1 MNDKDMNGGE
11 KTMKSNRKKRI
22 IAAVLCMVMVLSSS
36 ISALAGEEM
45 FVDIPEASEEFSSEP
60 MVVTETEPAGEAF
73 TETEASPEISFS
85 DGDVTADVETE
96 APVDPETPAEPAPE
110 VPEGT
115 PSEEAVPETP
125 ADEIPAEE
133 ENFADFGDG
142 MSDSVADTQ
151 ILSEETELKQEFV
164 DEAGNVVQRV
174 TAKLPA
180 GAFAAETSSITMEVS
195 YLDADSEKYLKSM
208 MNENIPEG
216 MQLGSYVFFNVQ
228 FKVNGEKAE
237 ALKPVEITIEGS
249 GLTITDIK
257 KTNVFYF
264 DPADPSVEGDKDE
277 LKEIPQRSEVLES
290 LQSAG
295 QSTENIEDYDL
306 SEITFREDGTTDKV
320 IFEGRK
326 STIYGCYTEEAK
338 PEEVPAEP
346 TPVPEEITPIP
357 EEPAPEEPG
366 TAEEPETASEIE
378 IISDEVNLRTE
389 PDEEAENVIATA
401 FMGERFPL
409 LENVQMEEVLW
420 YKIQY
425 TYQETGET
433 AELYVRSDF
442 AKVVDDSPE
451 VTDEEDVDLTEEPGM
466 VNELT
471 YEDDKIT
478 VSVSAAE
485 EGIIPDEVSLSVKP
499 ITAENTETQKQY
511 EEVAQHV
518 EQKVAEE
525 EKEVVGFLA
534 YDISF
539 LDAEGNKVEPNG
551 EVKVSMNY
559 KQAAIPETVTEE
571 KAETTEVSVLHLEED
586 ENGTVQ
592 NVVDMTA
599 EESAAAAVQ
608 TTENAEIQSAEFNT
622 TSFSVYTVVWKDH
635 GDRYSRP
642 TAILHFVK
650 ENGSSW
656 FGQDDIS
663 KELGVEETEIK
674 ISGIGNFNN
683 ISTSLEEIGTKYN
696 TLFDTDK
703 STGYKFKAAHID
715 KKKGTVVTNISYNN
729 NSGGWVYYADSKW
742 NNWTSG
748 KGQTD
753 PEKDVYLVYEE
764 VSKGNVKEI
773 STINAPGEKIDIDL
787 FNYNAK
793 INETNAAQRGFKFH
807 SNVKGVDGS
816 FSAGKDL
823 TYTHAYNQ
831 QIHQDYLKC
840 NLRNGFPVLTNGIS
854 LEYLFEAS
862 TQNGVTAY
870 PNLTGLLSKDEKGY
884 YNYDSSQHHA
894 QLTDNNS
901 KLTVYNARLSPWWN
915 DFRYGNFL
923 PFNKLP
929 FDVKD
934 GSDNSVTGGRSM
946 TDVWFGMNISFSFM
960 QPKEGRLNGEPMRFE
975 FRGDDDVW
983 VFIDG
988 VKVLDIGGIH
998 DKREGSID
1006 FQTGKVSVQGF
1017 PNVSLAYLYEA
1028 AYKEQN
1034 PYAGNKDVSEY
1045 LNSIFKKVDGQYTT
1059 FKNFSAHDFKFFY
1072 LERGGGAANCKL
1084 RFNIP
1089 AMDKDSINISKEI
1102 ENYDEGAYS
1111 DVEFSY
1117 ELYVNGNQTPEK
1129 NARYTLTH
1137 ADGSTKILHTD
1148 ENSGR
1153 FILRHGEQARFDQ
1166 YDQGTKYY
1174 VKEVGIS
1181 SQTYDHVTIQASGV
1195 VNEDRQPIEDGK
1207 NSAQSQVLEVGT
1219 HPTVTFLN
1227 RCAVTNMKHL
1237 VIKKILANGSSN
1249 DKYQMKVTVG
1259 GKPYTGKYKVGT
1271 DYDSAMASNEKTA
1284 DENGIVTLGAD
1295 QVAVILGN
1303 AYSTSSEDGVSRG
1316 IPSGT
1321 SFKVEEL
1328 KPSGEY
1334 ITPEYKVDKAQNSKT
1349 SNGFSGEGGFASG
1362 VIELQHNAEVTVT
1375 NQQPGTVPDPDPL
1388 DDVPHNKY
1396 IDFLGSGT
1404 NGQTNL
1410 TGAEYYRLY
1419 LDVKGI
1425 PNTIPEPADIVL
1437 VLDYSSSMGR
1447 KFSDATRWDYVQKSA
1462 KIAVNTLLPD
1472 NREQNNRIGIVWF
1485 DKNANEKNVNFTSDK
1500 SQLLNNIHNM
1510 GYDSGTN
1517 YQAAFWNAQDMLKDY
1532 GRSDSK
1538 KFVIF
1543 VTDGEP
1549 YQYCNNRFE
1558 QKPLSEGVEKAKEA
1572 AVEAAKLFTDLN
1584 GFYAVSVGKDTG
1596 KVFLKDEIVKNVNAT
1611 DKNTLI
1617 ASDSAALTEA
1627 FSTIL
1632 GSITKQIGN
1641 VTIRDSLSEYVNFAS
1656 EAGEDLRQYDT
1667 DKDGVISG
1675 SNNDDTASKI
1685 GLKVNISE
1693 YENAD
1698 VYNAHT
1704 NIRNAKEYQGNYT
1717 YKIDLDAKTIEVNFG
1732 KDYFLERDKVYTI
1745 SFNVMLTDQAT
1756 QEKVNQNGVKGDA
1769 FTDYPENNTSSEQLG
1784 LYSNKEASLTFERVV
1799 NGAVKSDTK
1808 TDYEKP
1814 VVQPY
1819 EKADWQIVKVNAGG
1833 TLKLSGA
1840 QFTLTKNDQVL
1851 YTGISDEQGFV
1862 KWQDSSNKPVTS
1874 SEIAKGTYILQET
1887 VAPQGYALSPD
1898 TWSVEI
1904 SAKGM
1909 KPVITELK
1917 TNKPVDLI
1925 LQPDSSIYELKIE
1938 NTPIY
1943 DLPSTGGNGI
1953 YVYMI
1958 GGVAL
1963 MMAAMFILYKMKC
1976 KGVRDS

>member
-96 APVDPETPAEPAPE
+96 APVDLETPAEPAPE
-110 VPEGT
+110 VPEET

-151 ILSEETELKQEFV
+151 TLSEETELKQEFV

-216 MQLGSYVFFNVQ
+216 MQLGAYVFFNVQ

-401 FMGERFPL
+401 SMGERFPL

-425 TYQETGET
+425 TYPETGET

-599 EESAAAAVQ
+599 EESAAATVQ
-608 TTENAEIQSAEFNT
+608 TTESAEIQSAEFNT
-622 TSFSVYTVVWKDH
+622 TSFSVYTVVWVDH
-635 GDRYSRP
+635 GNKKL
-642 TAILHFVK
+642 TLKFVK

-656 FGQDDIS
+656 LGQDDIS
-663 KELGVEETEIK
+663 EKLGVKDSSIEIG
-674 ISGIGNFNN
+674 GIGNFDNV
-683 ISTSLEEIGTKYN
+683 STSLEEIGTKYN

-715 KKKGTVVTNISYNN
+715 SKNGTVVTNISYNN
-729 NSGGWVYYADSKW
+729 NSGGWMYYAGSKW
-742 NNWTSG
+742 NPWKSG
-748 KGQTD
+748 SGQTTS
-753 PEKDVYLVYEE
+753 KKTVYLVYEE
-764 VSKGNVKEI
+764 VSRGNVQEI
-773 STINAPGEKIDIDL
+773 PTIDAPGEKIDIDL

-793 INETNAAQRGFKFH
+793 INETVAAQRGFKFH
-807 SNVKGVDGS
+807 SNVRGVDGS
-816 FSAGKDL
+816 YNAGNLD
-823 TYTHAYNQ
+823 YTNAGNQ
-831 QIHQDYLKC
+831 GIRQDYLRK
-840 NLRNGFPVLTNGIS
+840 NLKNGYPSLMNGIS
-854 LEYLFEAS
+854 LSYLFDQS
-862 TQNGVTAY
+862 DRNGVTAY
-870 PNLTGLLSKDEKGY
+870 SNLTGLLSKDAEGY
-884 YNYDSSQHHA
+884 YNYDSSKNHA

-901 KLTVYNARLSPWWN
+901 KLTVYNAKLSPWWN
-915 DFRYGNFL
+915 DFPYGNFL

-934 GSDNSVTGGRSM
+934 GSNNSVMGGRAL

-960 QPKEGRLNGEPMRFE
+960 QPKDGRLNRQPMSFD

-998 DKREGSID
+998 DKKEGSIN
-1006 FQTGKVSVQGF
+1006 FQTGKVYVEGIQEE
-1017 PNVSLAYLYEA
+1017 SLASLYKQ
-1028 AYKEQN
+1028 AYEEQN
-1034 PYAGNKDVSEY
+1034 PYARENEISEY
-1045 LNSIFKKVDGQYTT
+1045 LNSIFKKVNGQYTT
-1059 FKNFSAHDFKFFY
+1059 FKNFSAHDFRFFY

-1089 AMDKDSINISKEI
+1089 AMDKDSINVSKEI

-1117 ELYVNGNQTPEK
+1117 ELYVNGNHAPEK
-1129 NARYTLTH
+1129 NAQYTLTH
-1137 ADGSTKILHTD
+1137 ADGSTETLYTD
-1148 ENSGR
+1148 KESGR

-1166 YDQGTKYY
+1166 YNQGTKYY

-1303 AYSTSSEDGVSRG
+1303 AYSTSSEEGVSRG

-1328 KPSGEY
+1328 KPNGEY
-1334 ITPEYKVDKAQNSKT
+1334 IAPEYKVDKAQNSKT

-1375 NQQPGTVPDPDPL
+1375 NRQPGTVPDPDPL

-1396 IDFLGSGT
+1396 IDYLGSGT
-1404 NGQTNL
+1404 NEQTNL

-1437 VLDYSSSMGR
+1437 VLDYSSSM
-1447 KFSDATRWDYVQKSA
+1447 KHQFSDSTRWKYVQKSA
-1462 KIAVNTLLPD
+1462 RIAVNTLLPD
-1472 NREQNNRIGIVWF
+1472 NREQNNKIGIVWF
-1485 DKNANEKNVNFTSDK
+1485 DKRANEKNVTFTNDK
-1500 SQLLNNIHNM
+1500 AYLLNNINSM
-1510 GYDSGTN
+1510 EYNSGTN
-1517 YQAAFWNAQDMLKDY
+1517 YQAAFWNAQDMLKEH

-1543 VTDGEP
+1543 VTDGDP
-1549 YQYCNNRFE
+1549 YQYYSNRN
-1558 QKPLSEGVEKAKEA
+1558 QNDKYLMSDGTINAKNA

-1584 GFYAVSVGKDTG
+1584 GFYAVSVGTETG
-1596 KVFLKDEIVKNVNAT
+1596 KAFLRDEIVKNVKAA

-1704 NIRNAKEYQGNYT
+1704 NIRKAKEYQGDYT
-1717 YKIDLDAKTIEVNFG
+1717 YKIDLKNKTIEVNFG

-1756 QEKVNQNGVKGDA
+1756 QEEVDKNNTKGDLH
-1769 FTDYPENNTSSEQLG
+1769 TDYPENNTSSDKFG
-1784 LYSNKEASLTFERVV
+1784 LYSNTNASLTFERVV
-1799 NGAVKSDTK
+1799 NGKVQSDTK
-1808 TDYEKP
+1808 DDYEKP

-1833 TLKLSGA
+1833 TLKLPGA
-1840 QFTLTKNDQVL
+1840 QFTLTKDDQVL

-1953 YVYMI
+1953 YVYMM

-1976 KGVRDS
+1976 KGVRNS

>member
-1 MNDKDMNGGE
+1 
-11 KTMKSNRKKRI
+11 MKSNRKKRI

-36 ISALAGEEM
+36 ISALAGEEI

-60 MVVTETEPAGEAF
+60 VVVTETEPGGEPSVG
-73 TETEASPEISFS
+73 TEALPEISFS
-85 DGDVTADVETE
+85 DGDITADPGTE
-96 APVDPETPAEPAPE
+96 IPEEPAPETPAEP
-110 VPEGT
+110 VPEET
-115 PSEEAVPETP
+115 VTEEPVPDAPSEDTP
-125 ADEIPAEE
+125 EE
-133 ENFADFGDG
+133 ETVFADFGDG
-142 MSDSVADTQ
+142 TSDIDIDAGTQ
-151 ILSEETELKQEFV
+151 VLSEETELKQEFV

-174 TAKLPA
+174 AAKLPA

-195 YLDADSEKYLKSM
+195 YLDADSESYLKSM
-208 MNENIPEG
+208 MSEKIPEG
-216 MQLGSYVFFNVQ
+216 MQTGSYVFFDIQ

-249 GLTITDIK
+249 GLTVTDTK
-257 KTNVFYF
+257 KANVFYF

-277 LKEIPQRSEVLES
+277 LKEIPQRAEVLES
-290 LQSAG
+290 LQASG

-306 SEITFREDGTTDKV
+306 SEITFREDGTTDKI

-326 STIYGCYTEEAK
+326 STIYGCYTEEVK
-338 PEEVPAEP
+338 PEEEIPAEP
-346 TPVPEEITPIP
+346 APEENT
-357 EEPAPEEPG
+357 PAPEEPG
-366 TAEEPETASEIE
+366 TEEPAPETVSEIE

-389 PDEEAENVIATA
+389 PNAEADNVAAVAYT
-401 FMGERFPL
+401 GERFPL
-409 LENVQMEEVLW
+409 LENIQMEETLW

-425 TYQETGET
+425 TYPETGET

-442 AKVVDDSPE
+442 ARIVDEAPE
-451 VTDEEDVDLTEEPGM
+451 VSDDVDLTEEPGM

-485 EGIIPDEVSLSVKP
+485 EGIIPDGASLSVKP
-499 ITAENTETQKQY
+499 ITAENAETQEQY

-525 EKEVVGFLA
+525 EKEVAGFLA

-559 KQAAIPETVTEE
+559 KEAMIPETVTEE
-571 KAETTEVSVLHLEED
+571 KAETAEVSVLHLEED
-586 ENGTVQ
+586 ETGAVQ

-622 TSFSVYTVVWKDH
+622 TSFSVYTVVWKDNR
-635 GDRYSRP
+635 GSSK
-642 TAILHFVK
+642 TLTMHFVK
-650 ENGSSW
+650 EDGSW
-656 FGQDDIS
+656 WDKDDIS
-663 KELGVEETEIK
+663 QELGVEETK
-674 ISGIGNFNN
+674 INITGTGNFNN
-683 ISTSLEEIGTKYN
+683 ISTSLEEIGAKYN
-696 TLFDTDK
+696 TSFDSDE
-703 STGYKFKAAHID
+703 STGYKFKAAHINS
-715 KKKGTVVTNISYNN
+715 KKGTVVTNISYNN
-729 NSGGWVYYADSKW
+729 DSGGWMYYAGSKW
-742 NNWTSG
+742 NKWTGGS
-748 KGQTD
+748 GQTSS
-753 PEKDVYLVYEE
+753 EKAVYLVYEE
-764 VSKGNVKEI
+764 VSRGNVQEI
-773 STINAPGEKIDIDL
+773 STIDAPGEKIDIDL
-787 FNYNAK
+787 FNYNAE
-793 INETNAAQRGFKFH
+793 INNTNAANQGFKFH
-807 SNVKGVDGS
+807 SNVRGVDGS

-831 QIHQDYLKC
+831 RIHQDYLKR
-840 NLRNGFPVLTNGIS
+840 NLEDGFPRLTNGTS
-854 LEYLFEAS
+854 LKYLFEQS
-862 TQNGVTAY
+862 RQNGVTAY
-870 PNLTGLLSKDEKGY
+870 PNLTGLLSKDAEGY
-884 YNYDSSQHHA
+884 YNYDSSENHA
-894 QLTDNNS
+894 QLTDNDS
-901 KLTVYNARLSPWWN
+901 KLTVYNAKLSPLW
-915 DFRYGNFL
+915 DSFPYGNFL

-929 FDVKD
+929 FDANN
-934 GSDNSVTGGRSM
+934 GSENSVTGGRSM

-960 QPKEGRLNGEPMRFE
+960 QPKDGYLKGLPMRFD

-998 DKREGSID
+998 DKKEGSIN
-1006 FQTGKVSVQGF
+1006 FRTGKVSVEGIQEE
-1017 PNVSLAYLYEA
+1017 SLASLYEK

-1034 PYAGNKDVSEY
+1034 PNAGENEISKY
-1045 LNSIFKKVDGQYTT
+1045 LNSIFKEVNGEYTT
-1059 FKNFSAHDFKFFY
+1059 FKNFSAHDFRFFY

-1089 AMDKDSINISKEI
+1089 AMDKDSINVSKEI
-1102 ENYDEGAYS
+1102 ENYDDGAYS

-1117 ELYVNGNQTPEK
+1117 ELYVEGKETPEK
-1129 NARYTLTH
+1129 DAPYTLIH
-1137 ADGSTKILHTD
+1137 ADGSTETLRTD
-1148 ENSGR
+1148 KESGK
-1153 FILRHGEQARFDQ
+1153 FVLKHGEHARFEQ
-1166 YDQGTKYY
+1166 YAQGTSYY

-1195 VNEDRQPIEDGK
+1195 VDENRQPIKDGM

-1219 HPTVTFLN
+1219 NPTVTFLN

-1271 DYDSAMASNEKTA
+1271 DYDSAMVSEEQSA
-1284 DENGIVTLGAD
+1284 DENGIVTLGAG

-1303 AYSTSSEDGVSRG
+1303 AYSTSSQDETKRG

-1321 SFKVEEL
+1321 SFRVEEL
-1328 KPSGEY
+1328 KPNGDY
-1334 ITPEYKVDKAQNSKT
+1334 IAPEYKVDKAEKPEEN
-1349 SNGFSGEGGFASG
+1349 NGFSEEGGFASG
-1362 VIELQHNAEVTVT
+1362 VIELEHNAEVTVT

-1396 IDFLGSGT
+1396 IDYLGSGT
-1404 NGQTNL
+1404 NEQTNL

-1500 SQLLNNIHNM
+1500 SQLLDNINNMEYN
-1510 GYDSGTN
+1510 SGTN

-1549 YQYCNNRFE
+1549 YQYCNNRLE
-1558 QKPLSEGVEKAKEA
+1558 QKPLSEGVEKAKKA
-1572 AVEAAKLFTDLN
+1572 AIEAAKLFTDLN
-1584 GFYAVSVGKDTG
+1584 GFYAVSVGNDTG
-1596 KVFLKDEIVKNVNAT
+1596 EAFLRDKIVANVKAA

-1717 YKIDLDAKTIEVNFG
+1717 YKIDLKNKTIEVNFG

-1756 QEKVNQNGVKGDA
+1756 QEEVDKNNTKGDLH
-1769 FTDYPENNTSSEQLG
+1769 TDYPENNTSSDKFG
-1784 LYSNKEASLTFERVV
+1784 LYSNTNASLTFERVV
-1799 NGAVKSDTK
+1799 NGKVLPDTK
-1808 TDYEKP
+1808 DDYEKP

-1819 EKADWQIVKVNAGG
+1819 EKADWQIVKVNVSD
-1833 TLKLSGA
+1833 TLNLPGA
-1840 QFTLTKNDQVL
+1840 QFTLSKDNKVV
-1851 YTGISDEQGFV
+1851 YTGISDAQGIV
-1862 KWQDSSNKPVTS
+1862 RWQDNSGNPVVS
-1874 SEIAKGTYILQET
+1874 GKIAKGTYILQET
-1887 VAPQGYALSPD
+1887 VAPKGYALSPD

-1904 SAKGM
+1904 GAEGM

-1925 LQPDSSIYELKIE
+1925 FKQDSSIYELKIK
-1938 NTPIY
+1938 NTPLY

-1953 YVYMI
+1953 YVYMM

-1976 KGVRDS
+1976 KGVRNS

>member
-36 ISALAGEEM
+36 ISALAGEEI

-60 MVVTETEPAGEAF
+60 MVVTETESAGEAF

-85 DGDVTADVETE
+85 DGDVTADVEIE
-96 APVDPETPAEPAPE
+96 APVDPKTPAETAPE
-110 VPEGT
+110 VPEET

-125 ADEIPAEE
+125 ADESPAEE

-142 MSDSVADTQ
+142 MSDSVADAQ

-164 DEAGNVVQRV
+164 DETGNVVQRV

-195 YLDADSEKYLKSM
+195 YLDADSESYLKSM

-216 MQLGSYVFFNVQ
+216 MLLGSYVFFNVQ

-237 ALKPVEITIEGS
+237 SLKPVEITIEGS

-277 LKEIPQRSEVLES
+277 LKEIPQRAEVLES
-290 LQSAG
+290 LQASG

-326 STIYGCYTEEAK
+326 STIYGCYTEEVK
-338 PEEVPAEP
+338 PEEEIPAEP
-346 TPVPEEITPIP
+346 APVPEEITPIP
-357 EEPAPEEPG
+357 EEPVPEKPG

-401 FMGERFPL
+401 SMGERFPL

-425 TYQETGET
+425 TYPETGET

-442 AKVVDDSPE
+442 AKVVDDSLE
-451 VTDEEDVDLTEEPGM
+451 ATDDETVDLTEEPGM

-471 YEDDKIT
+471 YEDEKIT
-478 VSVSAAE
+478 VSVSASE
-485 EGIIPDEVSLSVKP
+485 EGIIPDGASLSVKP
-499 ITAENTETQKQY
+499 ITAENAETQEQY

-525 EKEVVGFLA
+525 EKKVVGFLA

-586 ENGTVQ
+586 ETGAVQ

-622 TSFSVYTVVWKDH
+622 TSFSVYTVVWKDNN
-635 GDRYSRP
+635 GKKK
-642 TAILHFVK
+642 TLTMHFVK
-650 ENGSSW
+650 AESF
-656 FGQDDIS
+656 FGDDIS
-663 KELGVEETEIK
+663 KELGVEETEIN
-674 ISGIGNFNN
+674 ISGTGNFNN

-715 KKKGTVVTNISYNN
+715 RKTGTVVTNISYNN

-742 NNWTSG
+742 NKWTSG
-748 KGQTD
+748 KGQTAS
-753 PEKDVYLVYEE
+753 EKEVYLVYEK
-764 VSKGNVKEI
+764 VSKGNVREI
-773 STINAPGEKIDIDL
+773 QTINAPGEKIDIDL

-793 INETNAAQRGFKFH
+793 INETDAAQQGFKFH
-807 SNVKGVDGS
+807 SNVRGVDGS

-831 QIHQDYLKC
+831 KIHQDYLKR
-840 NLRNGFPVLTNGIS
+840 NLEDGFPRLTNGTS
-854 LEYLFEAS
+854 LKYLFEQS
-862 TQNGVTAY
+862 SQNGVTAY
-870 PNLTGLLSKDEKGY
+870 PNLTGLLSKDAEGY
-884 YNYDSSQHHA
+884 YNYDSSTNHA

-901 KLTVYNARLSPWWN
+901 KLTVYNAKLSPWWN
-915 DFRYGNFL
+915 DFPYGNFL

-929 FDVKD
+929 FDVKN
-934 GSDNSVTGGRSM
+934 GSENSVTGGRTM

-960 QPKEGRLNGEPMRFE
+960 QPKDGRLNRQPMSFD

-998 DKREGSID
+998 DKKEGSIN

-1017 PNVSLAYLYEA
+1017 PDVSLADLYKDAYVEENPSAGTDQVANYL
-1028 AYKEQN
+1028 
-1034 PYAGNKDVSEY
+1034 D
-1045 LNSIFKKVDGQYTT
+1045 SIFKKIDGKYTT
-1059 FKNFSAHDFKFFY
+1059 FKNFSAHDFRFFY

-1089 AMDKDSINISKEI
+1089 AMDKDSINVSKEI

-1111 DVEFSY
+1111 DVEFFY
-1117 ELYVNGNQTPEK
+1117 ELYVNGKQTPEK
-1129 NARYTLTH
+1129 NVPYTLTH

-1166 YDQGTKYY
+1166 YDQGKQYF

-1195 VNEDRQPIEDGK
+1195 VDEYRQPIEDGM
-1207 NSAQSQVLEVGT
+1207 NSAQSQELEVGT
-1219 HPTVTFLN
+1219 NPTVTFLN

-1249 DKYQMKVTVG
+1249 DKYQMNVTVG

-1271 DYDSAMASNEKTA
+1271 DYDSAMASEEQSA
-1284 DENGIVTLGAD
+1284 DENGIVTLGAG

-1303 AYSTSSEDGVSRG
+1303 AYSTSSRDGTKRG

-1321 SFKVEEL
+1321 SFRVEEL
-1328 KPSGEY
+1328 KPNGDY
-1334 ITPEYKVDKAQNSKT
+1334 VTPEYKVDNAQDSQT

-1437 VLDYSSSMGR
+1437 VLDYSSSMGQ
-1447 KFSDATRWDYVQKSA
+1447 KFSDATRWDYVKESA

-1485 DKNANEKNVNFTSDK
+1485 DERANEKNVNFTSDK
-1500 SQLLNNIHNM
+1500 SHLLNNINNM
-1510 GYDSGTN
+1510 EYDSGTN
-1517 YQAAFWNAQDMLKDY
+1517 YQAAFWNVQDMLRDH

-1549 YQYCNNRFE
+1549 YQYCNNRWE
-1558 QKPLSEGVEKAKEA
+1558 QKPLSKGLEKAKEK

-1584 GFYAVSVGKDTG
+1584 GFYAVSVGTDTG
-1596 KVFLKDEIVKNVNAT
+1596 KAFLRDEIVKNVNAA

-1675 SNNDDTASKI
+1675 SNNDTTASKI

-1704 NIRNAKEYQGNYT
+1704 NIRKAKEYQGNYT

-1784 LYSNKEASLTFERVV
+1784 LYSNKEASLTFERAV
-1799 NGAVKSDTK
+1799 NGKVESDTK
-1808 TDYEKP
+1808 KDYEKP

-1819 EKADWQIVKVNAGG
+1819 EKADWQIVKINASD

-1840 QFTLTKNDQVL
+1840 QFTLSKDKKVC
-1851 YTGISDEQGFV
+1851 YTGTSDEQGIV
-1862 KWQDSSNKPVTS
+1862 KWVDANGNSVVSRKI
-1874 SEIAKGTYILQET
+1874 EKGVYILQET
-1887 VAPQGYALSPD
+1887 AAPKGYTLSTD
-1898 TWSVEI
+1898 TWNVEI
-1904 SAKGM
+1904 GSEGM
-1909 KPVITELK
+1909 KPIITEIK
-1917 TNKPVDLI
+1917 TQNRVELI
-1925 LQPDSSIYELKIE
+1925 KQPDSSIYELKIK
-1938 NTPIY
+1938 NTPLY

-1976 KGVRDS
+1976 KGVRNS